1 MQRQDGLSWAR
12 HEVRVGSR
20 ERTNRSREQ
29 FQSRFG
35 SRGGRGSPRCGG
47 MNTISEV
54 IAIFELLD
62 EGRQHQLLE
71 ITQTLLEDQRAEQ
84 RATKSS

>member
-1 MQRQDGLSWAR
+1 
-12 HEVRVGSR
+12 
-20 ERTNRSREQ
+20 
-29 FQSRFG
+29 
-35 SRGGRGSPRCGG
+35 

-62 EGRQHQLLE
+62 EGRQHHLLE

-84 RATKSS
+84 RGTNSA